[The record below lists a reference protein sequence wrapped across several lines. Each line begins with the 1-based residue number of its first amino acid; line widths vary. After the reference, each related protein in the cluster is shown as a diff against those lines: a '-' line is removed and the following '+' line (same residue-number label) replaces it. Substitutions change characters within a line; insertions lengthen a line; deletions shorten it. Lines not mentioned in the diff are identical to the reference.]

1 MSNRTMVIGAAVA
14 GLLITRSGTQ
24 AAARGARP
32 SHARSR
38 IVRASPGR
46 RSLPGPP
53 GSEAAIAMTYATTA
67 TGMSEAGV
75 AAGPLDEEFAF
86 LLQQFPM
93 YHQREHHRLNIAVRY
108 RYAPGITNAQY
119 PDYQWLMR
127 DIGQFLTHY
136 PGQMTYWEI
145 VNKQMTQMLLKKY
158 PMLATITSVIEVGP
172 TRSLPHVRL
181 CIVTR
186 SRSGTQ

>member
-1 MSNRTMVIGAAVA
+1 
-14 GLLITRSGTQ
+14 
-24 AAARGARP
+24 
-32 SHARSR
+32 
-38 IVRASPGR
+38 
-46 RSLPGPP
+46 
-53 GSEAAIAMTYATTA
+53 MTYASTA
-67 TGMSEAGV
+67 TGGA

-108 RYAPGITNAQY
+108 RYARGIANKLY

-127 DIGQFLTHY
+127 DIDQFLTRY
-136 PGQMTYWEI
+136 PGQMDYWEI
-145 VNKQMTQMLLKKY
+145 VNKQMTQMLMNKY
-158 PMLATITSVIEVGP
+158 PMLASITSVIEVGP
-172 TRSLPHVRL
+172 TPSLPHVRL

>member
-1 MSNRTMVIGAAVA
+1 MSNRTVVLGAAVA
-14 GLLITRSGTQ
+14 GMLIASSGTQ
-24 AAARGARP
+24 RVAARGVRP
-32 SHARSR
+32 SHARSG
-38 IVRASPGR
+38 IVRASRGSR
-46 RSLPGPP
+46 LLPGPP

-67 TGMSEAGV
+67 TGGA

-108 RYAPGITNAQY
+108 RYAPGIANKLY

-127 DIGQFLTHY
+127 DIDQFLTYY
-136 PGQMTYWEI
+136 PGQMDYWEI
-145 VNKQMTQMLLKKY
+145 VNKQMTQMLMKKY
-158 PMLATITSVIEVGP
+158 PMLASITSVNEVGP